1 MRMPIKVEGIDK
13 TLRFGDLIAGGVAD
27 AIQKETDEG
36 AKAVQKRERELAPKL
51 TGGLRRKI
59 VVRKGKYGI
68 SKMVRAKAP
77 HAPLQEYGTKRGVK
91 AKRFAQKAR
100 EEIVPGVETK
110 IRAAVKREVEA

>member
-1 MRMPIKVEGIDK
+1 MKATIRVEGIDK
-13 TLRFGDLIAGGVAD
+13 AMRFGDLIAGKVTG

-36 AKAVQKRERELAPKL
+36 AKAIQKRERELAPKL
-51 TGGLRRKI
+51 TGDLRRKV

-91 AKRFAQKAR
+91 AKEFSRKAR
-100 EEIVPGVETK
+100 DELLPGIEAK
-110 IRAAVKREVEA
+110 IRQAVAREVKE